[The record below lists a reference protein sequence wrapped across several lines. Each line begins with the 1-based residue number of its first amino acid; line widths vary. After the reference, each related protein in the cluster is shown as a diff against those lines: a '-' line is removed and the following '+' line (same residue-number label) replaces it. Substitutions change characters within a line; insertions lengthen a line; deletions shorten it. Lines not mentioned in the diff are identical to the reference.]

1 MRNMRNLVAAAAALA
16 FFALTCLQA
25 PLAAA
30 FVEGSFQRTLP
41 VTGPVNLEV
50 NTGSGSIDIRT
61 GTSGQVQ
68 VIGRIK
74 AAEWFGG
81 SSAQARVMR
90 LQANPPILQSGND
103 LRIGHIDDPE
113 LRRNISISYELVV
126 PPNTRLQ
133 SHTGSGNQTVS
144 GLQGRVEVGTGS
156 GSLTI
161 SDNGDTVRADTGSGN
176 IEIDRARG
184 SVRAKTGSGSIQA
197 SGIAGGFEGDTG
209 SGNVKLEQT
218 APGAVRVST
227 GSGSI
232 ELRGVHG
239 SLDAQTGSG
248 SLLAEGDP
256 TGMWKLRTGSGGVRL
271 RMVSEASFDLDARTS
286 SGSISMNQP
295 ITVQGTTG
303 RKEVHGKVNGGGV
316 SVNVET
322 GSGSIEIQ

>member
-1 MRNMRNLVAAAAALA
+1 MRKTRHFLPTAVLA
-16 FFALTCLQA
+16 FSAIACLHV
-25 PLAAA
+25 PFAAA
-30 FVEGSFQRTLP
+30 FVQGSFERTLQ

-50 NTGSGSIDIRT
+50 NTGSGNIDIHT
-61 GTSGQVQ
+61 GSSNQVQ
-68 VIGRIK
+68 IIGRIK
-74 AAEWFGG
+74 ASEWFGG
-81 SSAQARVMR
+81 GSAQERVRR
-90 LQANPPILQSGND
+90 LEANPPILQSGND

-133 SHTGSGNQTVS
+133 SRTGSGNQTVS
-144 GLQGRVEVGTGS
+144 GLQGQVEVGTGS

-161 SDNGDTVRADTGSGN
+161 SDIGDVVRAETGSGN
-176 IEIDRARG
+176 IEIDRAKG

-209 SGNVKLEQT
+209 SGNIKVEQT
-218 APGAVRVST
+218 APGAVRVNT

-271 RMVSEASFDLDARTS
+271 RMASGASFDLDAHTS
-286 SGSISMNQP
+286 SGTISLDQP
-295 ITVQGTTG
+295 ITVQGTIG
-303 RKEVHGKVNGGGV
+303 RKEVHGKVHGGGV

-322 GSGSIEIQ
+322 GSGNIEIQ